1 MPCQLIGIWQG
12 PPSEY
17 PCHRG
22 RMKFRYSANG
32 GTIDTSN
39 SDPVLSGSMTRVP
52 SEVGWVVTHPTWLTV
67 PVLQRPS
74 SSNGGSAVSAR
85 VVTTMVL
92 ARVGAARP
100 PRTRQQAV
108 TKIAIKPRVTLFV
121 CIMVLRL
128 ELVLKV
134 GRSCHCE
141 ELEATKQSLFRQR
154 LLRSAR
160 KDSILVFFGQK
171 PW

>member
-1 MPCQLIGIWQG
+1 SSPLRSPLIQVC
-12 PPSEY
+12 PPQSAGSGALTAMVPPVEKVIVSAPLVLLAAMTASRSETL
-17 PCHRG
+17 P
-22 RMKFRYSANG
+22 SAPG
-32 GTIDTSN
+32 KS
-39 SDPVLSGSMTRVP
+39 
-52 SEVGWVVTHPTWLTV
+52 LTV
-67 PVLQRPS
+67 PVPQRPS

-85 VVTTMVL
+85 VVTTMSL
-92 ARVGAARP
+92 ARVGEARP

-108 TKIAIKPRVTLFV
+108 AKIAIKPRVTLFV

-160 KDSILVFFGQK
+160 KDS
-171 PW
+171 